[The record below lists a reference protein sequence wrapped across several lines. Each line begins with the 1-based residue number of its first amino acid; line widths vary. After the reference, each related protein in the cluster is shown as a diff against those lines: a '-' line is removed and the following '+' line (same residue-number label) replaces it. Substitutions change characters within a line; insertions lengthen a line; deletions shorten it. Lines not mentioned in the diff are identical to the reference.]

1 MLLIVCPNIAIDRV
15 LEVPDFRA
23 TSVQRCAPALVQPG
37 GKGSNA
43 ARVFRQLGGD
53 VVLVGFAGRNHSRWI
68 TETLGET
75 GVKVELVEAYDDS
88 RICTTILDPV
98 NQRHPTVINE
108 ESEPIEEHA
117 AERLLQVVDEWLPR
131 VTAVLATGSLA
142 QGLDSDFYRYVL
154 ERARSLGKFTA
165 LDATGPALAEGV
177 QARPD
182 FLKLN
187 AQEIGELAGVAVPT
201 TRNVLDYLLSAGSEL
216 AHHTAVTFGEA
227 GAILNVDGHYWQA
240 APPEVFSTNP
250 IGAGDS
256 FAAGYLQEFLKSS
269 DVERSFRRAL
279 AAGASDAG
287 TARPGFVIVEEIES
301 LSNAVHLDQL

>member
-23 TSVQRCAPALVQPG
+23 TAVQRCAPAIVQPG

-53 VVLVGFAGRNHSRWI
+53 VVLAGFSGRHHSRWI
-68 TETLGET
+68 TESLGET
-75 GVKVELVEAYDDS
+75 GVQVALVEAYDDS
-88 RICTTILDPV
+88 RICTTILDTA
-98 NQRHPTVINE
+98 NHRHPTVINE
-108 ESEPIEEHA
+108 ESAPIEDHA

-142 QGLDSDFYRYVL
+142 QGLDPDFYRYVL

-165 LDATGPALAEGV
+165 LDATGPALSEGV

-187 AQEIGELAGVAVPT
+187 AQEIGELAGVTVPNT
-201 TRNVLDYLLSAGSEL
+201 KNVLNYLLNEGASL

-240 APPEVFSTNP
+240 APPKVSNTNP

-256 FAAGYLQEFLKSS
+256 FAAGYLQEFMRSS
-269 DVERSFRRAL
+269 DVERAFRRAL
-279 AAGASDAG
+279 AAGASDAA
-287 TARPGFVIVEEIES
+287 TARPGWVTVEDIEGLAQS
-301 LSNAVHLDQL
+301 VHLDQI